1 MSGDEK
7 LVHLTVNDILE
18 LAGLVDRER
27 EKIRRMIDQHPSENA
42 SNAQREAHISRLDL
56 LTARLMTQIG

>member
-1 MSGDEK
+1 MSGDER

-27 EKIRRMIDQHPSENA
+27 EKLRRMIDQHPSEKA